1 MDVLAGRRGY
11 GLAGR
16 PDRGVAGMLI
26 FRRCMLVAMLTED
39 EPPEKAE
46 SIVLGALAAVG
57 YTVPTP
63 IPANVKNDLVALTLY
78 IRNYAHESGRRKT
91 DQL

>member
-1 MDVLAGRRGY
+1 MDVLAGGRGY

-16 PDRGVAGMLI
+16 PNCVVANMLI

-39 EPPEKAE
+39 APAEKAE
-46 SIVLGALAAVG
+46 SIVLGALASVG

-63 IPANVKNDLVALTLY
+63 IPVPILQDVVALTLY
-78 IRNYAHESGRRKT
+78 VRNYAKPI
-91 DQL
+91 

>member
-1 MDVLAGRRGY
+1 MDVLAGRRDY

-16 PDRGVAGMLI
+16 PDRVVADMLI

-39 EPPEKAE
+39 APPEKAE
-46 SIVLGALAAVG
+46 SIVLGALAAIG

-63 IPANVKNDLVALTLY
+63 IPKGDLVALTLY
-78 IRNYAHESGRRKT
+78 IRNYAHEYGKRKS
-91 DQL
+91 DV

>member
-11 GLAGR
+11 GLAGC
-16 PDRGVAGMLI
+16 PDCVADDMLI

-39 EPPEKAE
+39 APPEKAE
-46 SIVLGALAAVG
+46 GIVLGALAAVG

-63 IPANVKNDLVALTLY
+63 IPANVKSDVVALTLY
-78 IRNYAHESGRRKT
+78 IRNYAHEHGKRRT
-91 DQL
+91 D

>member
-1 MDVLAGRRGY
+1 MAD
-11 GLAGR
+11 
-16 PDRGVAGMLI
+16 GMLI

-39 EPPEKAE
+39 APPEKAE
-46 SIVLGALAAVG
+46 AIVLGALATLG

-63 IPANVKNDLVALTLY
+63 IPPSVRSDVVSLTLY

>member
-1 MDVLAGRRGY
+1 
-11 GLAGR
+11 
-16 PDRGVAGMLI
+16 MLI

-39 EPPEKAE
+39 APPDKAE

-63 IPANVKNDLVALTLY
+63 IPSSVRSDVVALTLY
-78 IRNYAHESGRRKT
+78 IRNYAHEYGKRKS
-91 DQL
+91 DV

>member
-1 MDVLAGRRGY
+1 
-11 GLAGR
+11 
-16 PDRGVAGMLI
+16 MLI

-39 EPPEKAE
+39 APPEKAE
-46 SIVLGALAAVG
+46 AIVLGALATLG

-63 IPANVKNDLVALTLY
+63 IPPSVRSDVVSLTLY

-91 DQL
+91 DQF